1 LGFWELGFSSVGQ
14 IISGK
19 TQLAWSSLA
28 RSLRPLFIAT
38 SGKIFVAY
46 LYIRNI
52 EEASQEPKLATKDAM
67 TIGFSLVS
75 LIKQIGNLGG

>member
-1 LGFWELGFSSVGQ
+1 MEEESTELDWRVKALIVGG
-14 IISGK
+14 IVG
-19 TQLAWSSLA
+19 A
-28 RSLRPLFIAT
+28 IA
-38 SGKIFVAY
+38 GVGAAY

-52 EEASQEPKLATKDAM
+52 EEAGQEPKLATKDAM